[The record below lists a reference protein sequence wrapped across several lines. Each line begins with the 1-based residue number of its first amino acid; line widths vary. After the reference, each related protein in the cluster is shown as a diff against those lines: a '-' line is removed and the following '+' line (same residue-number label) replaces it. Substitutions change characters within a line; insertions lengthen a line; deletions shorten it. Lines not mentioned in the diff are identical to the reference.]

1 MILASNGF
9 KTFVFEEFSVNK
21 APLNKAR
28 LLELNGRDFSGICLE
43 TVIYPNGEGEKT
55 NTILIN
61 PASPAKIAGD
71 NNTLPNIKLNMA
83 DFLWYVE
90 VNQASEL
97 FEKVQAMLYP
107 KAAEPMP
114 ANESQ
119 AALGAFT
126 KAPATLGDL
135 VSPTPDKI
143 AIIRELLRSLTP
155 DEIQTLTNKK

>member
-9 KTFVFEEFSVNK
+9 KTFVFEEYNINK

-28 LLELNGRDFSGICLE
+28 LLELGDRYFSGICLE
-43 TVIYPNGEGEKT
+43 TVICPNGEGEKT

-71 NNTLPNIKLNMA
+71 NKTLPNIKLNMA

-90 VNQASEL
+90 VDQASEL

-107 KAAEPMP
+107 KAAEPEP
-114 ANESQ
+114 VSEN
-119 AALGAFT
+119 
-126 KAPATLGDL
+126 APAPAL
-135 VSPTPDKI
+135 DKI
-143 AIIRELLRSLTP
+143 SVIRELLRSLTP